1 VKTIAE
7 IIDLSTRYLDE
18 RKAHRAKRSAEELL
32 AHILKLKRVDLYLQ
46 YDRPLVESELVDLRA
61 LLKRYASG
69 EPLQYVIGELDFLG
83 AKIKVDRRAL
93 IPRQET
99 EILADLIAKKVS
111 SGTLWDVCTGSG
123 CIGVSL
129 KKAKPQLKVV
139 LSDISKEA
147 LALAKENAQG
157 LDIEILEG
165 DLLAPFEGRKA
176 DVIVC
181 NPPYISK
188 KEFQDLD
195 PMVKDYEP
203 QSALLAGESGLEFYE
218 KLSGQIFKFLNPGGM
233 VFFEIGARQGEALKQ
248 IFSSQFWK
256 TRELVRD
263 WSGQDRFFFLEM
275 Q

>member
-1 VKTIAE
+1 
-7 IIDLSTRYLDE
+7 
-18 RKAHRAKRSAEELL
+18 
-32 AHILKLKRVDLYLQ
+32 
-46 YDRPLVESELVDLRA
+46 DRPLVESEVVDLRA

-157 LDIEILEG
+157 LDIEI
-165 DLLAPFEGRKA
+165 
-176 DVIVC
+176 
-181 NPPYISK
+181 
-188 KEFQDLD
+188 
-195 PMVKDYEP
+195 
-203 QSALLAGESGLEFYE
+203 
-218 KLSGQIFKFLNPGGM
+218 
-233 VFFEIGARQGEALKQ
+233 
-248 IFSSQFWK
+248 
-256 TRELVRD
+256 
-263 WSGQDRFFFLEM
+263 
-275 Q
+275 